1 MPGDEP
7 AVRSEGTAP
16 RNRVYV
22 DESKAKGY
30 VVVAVPVPMASL
42 NATRGLVRGL
52 VAPGQRRVH
61 MKSEKEPRKREIL
74 AAVTALELGAVVYA
88 ADSVHY
94 RTDIAARRA
103 CLDRLV
109 ADHSRRSAE
118 LVLESDPSQDPRDRR
133 DLIELTRS
141 HGCPGLAYVHM
152 TAASEPLLALP
163 DVIAWAWARGDD
175 WRRRVSP
182 AIARVTHV

>member
-1 MPGDEP
+1 
-7 AVRSEGTAP
+7 
-16 RNRVYV
+16 VYI

-30 VVVAVPVPMASL
+30 VVVAVSVPPVEVP
-42 NATRGLVRGL
+42 ATRRLVRGL

-61 MKSEKEPRKREIL
+61 MKSEKAPRKREIL
-74 AAVTALELGAVVYA
+74 TAVAALELGVVVYA
-88 ADSVHY
+88 AETSRY

-109 ADHSRRSAE
+109 ADHAHLAAQ

-141 HGCPGLAYVHM
+141 HGCPELAYTHT
-152 TAASEPLLALP
+152 TAAAEPLLALP

-175 WRRRVSP
+175 WRRRIAP
-182 AIARVTHV
+182 AIERVTRV